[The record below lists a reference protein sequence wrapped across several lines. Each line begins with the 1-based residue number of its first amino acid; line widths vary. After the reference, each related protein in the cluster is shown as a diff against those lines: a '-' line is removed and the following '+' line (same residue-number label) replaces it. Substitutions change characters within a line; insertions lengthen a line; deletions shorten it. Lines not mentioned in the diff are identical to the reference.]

1 MKIKYVTNK
10 GIIIEYEGSSK
21 DFVKIIS
28 IISELKVTS
37 SIETINDGDE
47 DE

>member
-37 SIETINDGDE
+37 SIETINGDE